1 MLGDDDPHGGT
12 ETSAIFAGTNSDVK
26 VASSRKSKPKKPNLF
41 DALKEE
47 EQELGLNVQE
57 QEDEQDT
64 EDDRRAT
71 LMREL
76 AKRISEKIQMKSY
89 GVDGFSVGQT
99 ESKANATG
107 MQSEQSAFSSKVATS
122 SSEDPKAVKGSGDKT
137 SKDGGSSSCI
147 EKTSHRSRKS
157 GKKERRKRRASMKR
171 FFLSLVLGVRG

>member
-57 QEDEQDT
+57 QEDEQDV

-76 AKRISEKIQMKSY
+76 AKRISEKIQMKY
-89 GVDGFSVGQT
+89 GFSVGQT

-122 SSEDPKAVKGSGDKT
+122 SSEDPKVVKGSGDKT